1 MRLEGDFA
9 AYLAARWSVLVRMLV
24 LLGGRQD
31 EAEDAVRAGL
41 ARDYADWAR
50 ISRSD
55 DPDVYVYR
63 SVLEAWDR
71 RPGGWWNVPSPDPDG
86 EPTPELAALERQ
98 LDRLTGLE
106 RRALVLRFASGL
118 SEPQVAQ
125 VLDAPPAAV
134 RDLVARGLAR
144 VDLAAVR
151 ETSP

>member
-9 AYLAARWSVLVRMLV
+9 AYLAARWPVLVRLLV
-24 LLGGRQD
+24 LLGGRTD
-31 EAEDAVRAGL
+31 EAEDAVRTGL

-71 RPGGWWNVPSPDPDG
+71 RRGGWWNAPPPGPDG

-98 LDRLTGLE
+98 LDQLTGLE

-118 SEPQVAQ
+118 SERQVAQ
-125 VLDAPPAAV
+125 VLDAPPASV
-134 RDLVARGLAR
+134 RDLVARALAR

-151 ETSP
+151 EPSP

>member
-1 MRLEGDFA
+1 MRLDGDFA
-9 AYLAARWSVLVRMLV
+9 AYLAARWPVLVRLLV
-24 LLGGRQD
+24 LLGGRTD
-31 EAEDAVRAGL
+31 EAEDAVRSGL
-41 ARDYADWAR
+41 ALDYADWAR

-71 RPGGWWNVPSPDPDG
+71 RPGGWWNAPPPGPEG

-118 SEPQVAQ
+118 SESQVAQ
-125 VLDAPPAAV
+125 VLDAPPGAV
-134 RDLVARGLAR
+134 RDLAARALAR

-151 ETSP
+151 EPSP

>member
-1 MRLEGDFA
+1 MRLDGDFA
-9 AYLAARWSVLVRMLV
+9 AYLAARWPVLVRLLV
-24 LLGGRQD
+24 LLGGRPD
-31 EAEDAVRAGL
+31 EAEDAVRTGL
-41 ARDYADWAR
+41 ARDYADWAW
-50 ISRSD
+50 ISGSD

-71 RPGGWWNVPSPDPDG
+71 RRGGWWNAPPPGPDG

-118 SEPQVAQ
+118 SERQVAQ
-125 VLDAPPAAV
+125 VLDAPPASV
-134 RDLVARGLAR
+134 RDLVARALAR

-151 ETSP
+151 EPSP